1 MEAQLQESLVKWAR
15 EKFPIFSILFFA
27 VNNNSASARAGAIAK
42 RMGTLKGVSDL
53 ICAYSNGQNI
63 GFALEIK
70 TAPNKPTD
78 EQKRFQAALA
88 AQGWAIA
95 TIYTL
100 EEGKNFID
108 SYMESA
114 APETK

>member
-1 MEAQLQESLVKWAR
+1 MEAALQSALVKWAR
-15 EKFPIFSILFFA
+15 DKYPIFSILFFA

-42 RMGTLKGVSDL
+42 RMGTLRGVADIL
-53 ICAYSNGQNI
+53 CLYSNGRNI
-63 GFALEIK
+63 GFAIELKIS
-70 TAPNKPTD
+70 PNTPTE
-78 EQKRFQAALA
+78 EQRRFLDALA

-100 EEGKNFID
+100 EEGKAFVD

-114 APETK
+114 APETR